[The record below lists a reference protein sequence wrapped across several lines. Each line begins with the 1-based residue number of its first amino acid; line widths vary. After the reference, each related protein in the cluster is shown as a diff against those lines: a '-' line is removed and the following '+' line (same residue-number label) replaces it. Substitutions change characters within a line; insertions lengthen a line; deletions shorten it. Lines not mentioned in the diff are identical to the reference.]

1 MVSLFIELFILGK
14 TLLWG
19 SLGPVM
25 ALFVLCKE
33 LGLHVRLHL
42 AGAGL
47 EARRASWLGFP
58 AETQC
63 PTSELCLSLCPRF
76 LGGVAVIQHVSHL
89 LINF

>member
-19 SLGPVM
+19 SLGLVM

-33 LGLHVRLHL
+33 LGLVVRSRL

-47 EARRASWLGFP
+47 EARRAS
-58 AETQC
+58 
-63 PTSELCLSLCPRF
+63 
-76 LGGVAVIQHVSHL
+76 
-89 LINF
+89 